1 MYVIYYY
8 ENNTLRSSFF
18 KSCFL
23 SFCSGFIQCKQH
35 KQFLLF
41 FFFAAGVNLKTLMQ
55 AVMFTVTFTNNK
67 GDSNDD
73 NKDGKIAICLIFLQK
88 GWVMPI
94 LHRIV
99 MYCPLLLLVWQK
111 KYLNY
116 SAIYIHIHIY
126 KYMYGFVE
134 NSLFSL

>member
-1 MYVIYYY
+1 
-8 ENNTLRSSFF
+8 
-18 KSCFL
+18 
-23 SFCSGFIQCKQH
+23 
-35 KQFLLF
+35 
-41 FFFAAGVNLKTLMQ
+41 MQ

-88 GWVMPI
+88 GWVRPI

-111 KYLNY
+111 N
-116 SAIYIHIHIY
+116 I
-126 KYMYGFVE
+126 
-134 NSLFSL
+134 